1 METLRRRRTFLL
13 LFGVLTGCTAFIIVM
28 LFVIKVSDHMTSNNR
43 ATSSFHY
50 NANITYILSRHV
62 KEIVQY
68 TNIVV
73 LVLCSVSVGQ
83 ERGEGYQ
90 LWRQSGCDGTG
101 GLVQVTHAQ
110 LGR

>member
-28 LFVIKVSDHMTSNNR
+28 LFVIKVSDHRSNNR